1 MYSNTTIQQPIARQV
16 KQFSQGTFQQTF
28 QGKQLRYLATVWS
41 QLRRRGTA
49 PQPYQNYFPSISKAR
64 GNTQCLKCTKKGL
77 ILQRCKLLY
86 FNQFNE
92 RFLVIFK
99 HCATGKD
106 SLYPA
111 PLNLSRYYKALNSIS
126 MPRLCKNFLTV
137 RVSRIVDMTFENDYS
152 KFKKSRKSSKL
163 TQKCSFNRYISRN
176 SSVECYSICF

>member
-49 PQPYQNYFPSISKAR
+49 PQPYQNYFPSISKAK
-64 GNTQCLKCTKKGL
+64 GNTTQCLKCTKKGL

-86 FNQFNE
+86 FNEFNE

-99 HCATGKD
+99 HCVHIQQQGPIPNLQKRAYRKKT
-106 SLYPA
+106 SLA
-111 PLNLSRYYKALNSIS
+111 
-126 MPRLCKNFLTV
+126 
-137 RVSRIVDMTFENDYS
+137 VDA
-152 KFKKSRKSSKL
+152 
-163 TQKCSFNRYISRN
+163 SFSTLQ
-176 SSVECYSICF
+176 CYEGL